1 MIRELIV
8 LRHAKSD
15 WNTKAARDFDRPLA
29 KRGVKA
35 AKKMGHWMQRQE
47 IMPDYIITSPAKRAQ
62 QTLRRLGKVL
72 EFDDKL
78 IHTDKRIYEAN
89 VETLLNVLADCPSE
103 PQRVM
108 LVGHNPGLEMLLL
121 YLCPEASQLDV
132 AKLMPT
138 AALARVEMPAD
149 WSNLSANSGHL
160 LHIQRPRQ
168 LDT

>member
-1 MIRELIV
+1 MTRELIV

-15 WNTKAARDFDRPLA
+15 WDTKAAHDFDRPLA
-29 KRGVKA
+29 KRGLKA
-35 AKKMGHWMQRQE
+35 AKKIGRWMHRHDV
-47 IMPDYIITSPAKRAQ
+47 IPDYVLVSTAKRAQ
-62 QTLRRLGKVL
+62 QTIKRMDKVL
-72 EFDDKL
+72 DLDSKIVHPEP
-78 IHTDKRIYEAN
+78 RIYEAN
-89 VETLLNVLADCPSE
+89 VETLLKVLADCPSE

-121 YLCPEASQLDV
+121 YLCPEASELDV
-132 AKLMPT
+132 AKLLPT

-149 WSNLSANSGHL
+149 WSHLAANSGKL